1 MPRIPYGTKYTM
13 PVSGVTWKPV
23 TCENCGCVYYY
34 QIKHQTSGSADN
46 VLWLNKQG
54 AIDKAEYS
62 ANQNLEKYL
71 KNAVRN
77 YSCPDCGFYQTEMIR
92 RMKNNIW
99 LRAALFG
106 VIAFVFIF
114 ANATSSSSSLFYA
127 LVAGLVVSG
136 ILLIPLARFDPNSN
150 AQARENQKFSDN
162 YPVLRKSEIEQLSR
176 SKS

>member
-13 PVSGVTWKPV
+13 HVSGVTWKPV
-23 TCENCGCVYYY
+23 ACENCGCVYYY

-54 AIDKAEYS
+54 AIDKAENNAS
-62 ANQNLEKYL
+62 QNLEKYL
-71 KNAVRN
+71 KNEVRN

-92 RMKNNIW
+92 RMKNNIL
-99 LRAALFG
+99 LRAAVFG

-114 ANATSSSSSLFYA
+114 ANTTSSSSPLFYA
-127 LVAGLVVSG
+127 LVAGLAVSAV
-136 ILLIPLARFDPNSN
+136 LLIPLASFDPNSN
-150 AQARENQKFSDN
+150 AQTRANQKFSEN

-176 SKS
+176 SNF